1 MPVTERTVS
10 LKTVQDA
17 VIVDL
22 DSLKQQFNTIKEAED
37 VYHDFQSKLSD
48 LTSDSANELVVDGN
62 DILKTYFDSLLEEF
76 SYVVNVFDAIDVSEV
91 TRTAK
96 NGNLG
101 ILKSKYDQADAIY
114 RQDSQIINDK
124 NLSKAYDVDA
134 LDKEQGRALA
144 DMSTCDKLM
153 EENRV

>member
-22 DSLKQQFNTIKEAED
+22 DRLKQCFNTIKEAED

-76 SYVVNVFDAIDVSEV
+76 SYVVNVFDAFDVSEV

-96 NGNLG
+96 NGNLE
-101 ILKSKYDQADAIY
+101 ILKLKYDQADAIY
-114 RQDSQIINDK
+114 KQDCLIINDN
-124 NLSKAYDVDA
+124 NLSEAYDMDELV
-134 LDKEQGRALA
+134 KERDRALA
-144 DMSTCDKLM
+144 DMNTCDELM
-153 EENRV
+153 QENRV